1 MAMLQSN
8 KKANTEIK
16 EKKAIEDDND
26 VKDGYDPI
34 VTRILNFFKTIP
46 TNEDLRRCYFW
57 ETRRVGD
64 REREIWAK
72 KRRTRRLAKLYQAR
86 WFGKLE
92 LKAPNNTA
100 SENGR
105 DWDWITI
112 FAIIQGHRFVWWKS
126 EKDFDNGENPAGQI
140 FFAGHSGLASLSPLE
155 LRELQKNEIKNVVN
169 IFGRGSGGK
178 GQLKISLLVSDQ
190 VQKDNLE
197 NAVLHATLD
206 AKVE

>member
-8 KKANTEIK
+8 KRVNIDVK
-16 EKKAIEDDND
+16 EKKTTEDDDD

-34 VTRILNFFKTIP
+34 ITRILNFFKSIP

-72 KRRTRRLAKLYQAR
+72 KRRTRRLTKLYQAR

-92 LKAPNNTA
+92 LKTPNNTA

-112 FAIIQGHRFVWWKS
+112 FAIIKGHRFVWWKS
-126 EKDFDNGENPAGQI
+126 DKDFDNGENPAGQI

-190 VQKDNLE
+190 AQKENLE
-197 NAVLHATLD
+197 SAVLHATLD
-206 AKVE
+206 AKIE